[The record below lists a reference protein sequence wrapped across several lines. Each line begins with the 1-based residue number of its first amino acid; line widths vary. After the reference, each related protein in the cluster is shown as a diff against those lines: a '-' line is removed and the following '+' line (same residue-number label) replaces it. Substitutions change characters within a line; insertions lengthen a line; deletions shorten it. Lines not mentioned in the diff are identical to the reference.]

1 MRAVRAVALGPA
13 AVRWSLARGARQ
25 LGSLVPCL
33 PVPAERGC
41 PATLG
46 ASSLCR
52 PNRRLGAARQVV
64 SVSCRARAHATLS
77 ATMAAAAAALCRG
90 PVRKPKPSVYL
101 SRSTFGATD
110 ADRAPG
116 GRDHMFVVVQQMVCP
131 SRAAKS
137 LWPAV
142 LCDGHDP
149 RAAPAPAPY
158 RRPVSDRVGGCT
170 HRGQPV
176 HHVRRRSC
184 RALPPCRGN

>member
-116 GRDHMFVVVQQMVCP
+116 RAGSHVCCSTNVVPVPRREISLAGRFM
-131 SRAAKS
+131 
-137 LWPAV
+137 
-142 LCDGHDP
+142 
-149 RAAPAPAPY
+149 
-158 RRPVSDRVGGCT
+158 
-170 HRGQPV
+170 
-176 HHVRRRSC
+176 RRS
-184 RALPPCRGN
+184 RSPRGTGTGTGTVPEASF